1 MCIWR
6 EGGGRIVQHAR
17 TIAFNDFFEN
27 NFNTI
32 SLIPRT
38 ETHILELNATAVI
51 KINVQGYVA
60 VWLDE

>member
-1 MCIWR
+1 VVR
-6 EGGGRIVQHAR
+6 AR
-17 TIAFNDFFEN
+17 TVAFTDFFAN

-38 ETHILELNATAVI
+38 ETLIATAVI

-60 VWLDE
+60 VRLGE

>member
-1 MCIWR
+1 VCIY
-6 EGGGRIVQHAR
+6 GGVRGGLVERAR
-17 TIAFNDFFEN
+17 TIAFNVFFGK

-38 ETHILELNATAVI
+38 DTHIFEVNVTAVI

-60 VWLDE
+60 V